1 MVHKPSPCPPVMWAA
16 PWRIFHH
23 KDQEIIIDVDGGI
36 SLDGNVSNP
45 FPAEITFATIC
56 DNGLA
61 ATWVDHDLRLAR
73 MAFIPLDET
82 LQEGVSKAKLR
93 THRETT
99 MVAGSKWCH
108 IIDAEPLALESKDDK
123 IIFALWARGIY
134 CIDSSANEIW
144 RTSLFTEEEK
154 SPPRSNEVT
163 SISINEDEI
172 FVWSR
177 GGAFRKIALSDG
189 QLISQGSLGVPCDV
203 ERVFNCGEIFLITS
217 KDGWVWEFRNQ
228 EITVARKLR
237 GTVQD
242 AVFDGDDWRIIS
254 WRDDVMLRGD
264 SQKREDLGVQ
274 LFENNE
280 EWLVLDNQGL
290 RSPHMLSEK

>member
-1 MVHKPSPCPPVMWAA
+1 
-16 PWRIFHH
+16 
-23 KDQEIIIDVDGGI
+23 
-36 SLDGNVSNP
+36 
-45 FPAEITFATIC
+45 
-56 DNGLA
+56 
-61 ATWVDHDLRLAR
+61 
-73 MAFIPLDET
+73 
-82 LQEGVSKAKLR
+82 
-93 THRETT
+93 
-99 MVAGSKWCH
+99 
-108 IIDAEPLALESKDDK
+108 
-123 IIFALWARGIY
+123 
-134 CIDSSANEIW
+134 
-144 RTSLFTEEEK
+144 
-154 SPPRSNEVT
+154 
-163 SISINEDEI
+163 
-172 FVWSR
+172 VWSR

>member
-1 MVHKPSPCPPVMWAA
+1 MVHKPSPCPPVMGAA

-23 KDQEIIIDVDGGI
+23 KDREIIIDVDGGI

-108 IIDAEPLALESKDDK
+108 IIDAEPLALESKMTK
-123 IIFALWARGIY
+123 L
-134 CIDSSANEIW
+134 
-144 RTSLFTEEEK
+144 SLLYGQGVFTASIHLQMRFGEPLCSQRKKNRHPDLMRLLRYPLMKMKFLCGLVAVHFVK
-154 SPPRSNEVT
+154 SHS
-163 SISINEDEI
+163 
-172 FVWSR
+172 
-177 GGAFRKIALSDG
+177 LM
-189 QLISQGSLGVPCDV
+189 GS
-203 ERVFNCGEIFLITS
+203 
-217 KDGWVWEFRNQ
+217 
-228 EITVARKLR
+228 
-237 GTVQD
+237 
-242 AVFDGDDWRIIS
+242 
-254 WRDDVMLRGD
+254 
-264 SQKREDLGVQ
+264 
-274 LFENNE
+274 
-280 EWLVLDNQGL
+280 
-290 RSPHMLSEK
+290 